1 MKLTTDIQ
9 PRKDGTVKAVV
20 PAHGGAKESVY
31 VFQKDASGVLCCEV
45 ENEDHLAYLLDS
57 GNFIPEGDVAA
68 DDDDDDSD
76 EGDEGG
82 DGAQGGAA
90 PIEANTP
97 PKPKASK
104 PKPKAEP
111 KPKKSKAAKAS
122 E

>member
-31 VFQKDASGVLCCEV
+31 LFQKDASGVLCCEV

-76 EGDEGG
+76 EGDEG
-82 DGAQGGAA
+82 AQGGAG

-97 PKPKASK
+97 PKPK
-104 PKPKAEP
+104 PKAKAKA
-111 KPKKSKAAKAS
+111 KPKAAKAS